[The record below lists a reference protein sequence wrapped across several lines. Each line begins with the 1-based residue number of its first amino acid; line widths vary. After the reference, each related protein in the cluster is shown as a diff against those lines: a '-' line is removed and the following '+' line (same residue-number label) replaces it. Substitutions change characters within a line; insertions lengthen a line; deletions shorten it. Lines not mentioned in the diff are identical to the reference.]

1 MLELSKS
8 DLKAPAPSGGGELA
22 ANAVRQ
28 QRGGAAGSVR
38 EIELTS
44 GVRGDIRKFMS
55 QISSFIAH

>member
-1 MLELSKS
+1 MGFILTHCIAVELSMS
-8 DLKAPAPSGGGELA
+8 DLKAPAPSVGGKLA

-44 GVRGDIRKFMS
+44 GV
-55 QISSFIAH
+55 